1 MVLLKY
7 GFWLFLIL
15 AVLLEVIADVLF
27 KKWSL
32 ENKNLLLVLGLFL
45 YFIGTVFW
53 AFSLKYEYLSKAISV
68 FTVLNLVII
77 TLVGVVLF
85 KEHLSLV
92 NKIGVLLGI
101 LSVGLIEWA

>member
-1 MVLLKY
+1 MKY